1 MKPDF
6 MTWQEYSIFL
16 LESIG
21 IYNEELMKHYYKK
34 ISKFMTWYKINEG
47 IDIKDIPEEAELK
60 LENSKKV
67 ISWRRIARALEKND
81 YYMKRLGFAQTKT
94 EKELLLKLI
103 HTYDN
108 LLNSSTKTN
117 DKTLKKL
124 IEELE
129 DEEDI

>member
-1 MKPDF
+1 MKPEF
-6 MTWQEYSIFL
+6 MTWQEYVVFL

-21 IYNEELMKHYYKK
+21 IYNEEIMKHYYKK
-34 ISKFMTWYKINEG
+34 ISKFMAWYRINEG

-60 LENSKKV
+60 LENRKKT

-81 YYMKRLGFAQTKT
+81 YYMKRLGFGQTKT

-117 DKTLKKL
+117 DRSLKKI

-129 DEEDI
+129 EE